1 MEPYIVL
8 IGFIFLFWFFSG
20 IYPNPKHNNIF
31 LCLTF
36 IYLYLFCSVRSFE
49 VGRDVPGYIQMYE
62 KTATVPW
69 SDWDYVYFESGY
81 IALMKICN
89 IAGLSAR
96 EFFFVIYS
104 VILFPIYLFVKKR
117 SPLPLLS
124 VIIYISF
131 QFFVFDL
138 TGLRQAIGMSICM
151 LAYIVASEKK
161 SMRNLS
167 GFILLVCLAATF
179 HTSALIFLFAYPVM
193 KMPMNR
199 RMIIIYCLSAVI
211 CFGLNIACVRT
222 LLTYFDKSQYDYSSD
237 DSQQLG
243 FTFVALCLIAILAV
257 WTCCHT
263 KRQMQNQ
270 IKQAANILLASICI
284 LLLFNGSVLLRSGMY
299 YYFPMIISIPMYV
312 KSLTDRNLR
321 MIASVGIAI
330 VFLIF
335 FFTRDIY
342 NFDVMPYSI
351 GTDLYSAYIF

>member
-69 SDWDYVYFESGY
+69 SDWDYVYFENGY

-96 EFFFVIYS
+96 GFFFVIYS

-179 HTSALIFLFAYPVM
+179 HKSSLIFLLSYPVM
-193 KMPMNR
+193 GLPVNR
-199 RMIIIYCLSAVI
+199 RMVLIYCIVAAVCYVLNKAGVGAVLSL
-211 CFGLNIACVRT
+211 FENT
-222 LLTYFDKSQYDYSSD
+222 HYEYSTDS
-237 DSQQLG
+237 SQQLG
-243 FTFVALCLIAILAV
+243 FFSIALGLIAILAV
-257 WTCCHT
+257 WTFFHT
-263 KRQMQNQ
+263 ETAKRVQVKYATNM
-270 IKQAANILLASICI
+270 LLASICL
-284 LLLFNGSVLLRSGMY
+284 LLLFNGSILLRSVMY
-299 YYFPMIISIPMYV
+299 FYFPMIISIPMYV
-312 KSLTDRNLR
+312 SSLKDRNLN
-321 MIASVGIAI
+321 II
-330 VFLIF
+330 VSACVIVTFLTF
-335 FFTRDIY
+335 FFTNDI
-342 NFDVMPYSI
+342 NTFDIIPYTI
-351 GTDLYSAYIF
+351 GTDICKP